1 MSLLCLD
8 LEPNVFG
15 GILCSPGAGSVR
27 CQVVLAAISAEGG
40 ASRWQ
45 GLCPLTD
52 LKGCNI
58 ALGQVEHTLSHHPSQ
73 FLK

>member
-1 MSLLCLD
+1 MSLLRLD
-8 LEPNVFG
+8 LEPNALRRM
-15 GILCSPGAGSVR
+15 LCSPGAGSVR

-40 ASRWQ
+40 ASHWQ